1 MNIIIMVMLINTKYQ
16 LINETKDDK
25 VLVRS
30 FMYDDNRI
38 QADQKIVEEIK
49 IIFKNISKLL

>member
-1 MNIIIMVMLINTKYQ
+1 MVMLINTKYQ